1 MAPRFYTGKGDDGT
15 TGLLGAQ
22 RVLKCD
28 EQIEALGCLD
38 EANAALGFA
47 RSLTAHPENADRIL
61 RIQKELYLILAEL
74 AAAPENAERFHSIQE
89 ANVIWLAEQ
98 TDQLSTQVEMPREF
112 IIPGASPSAAAF
124 SMARTAVRRAERAI
138 VRLHQKQSLKYAAV
152 ILAYLNRLSSL
163 CFAFEVFETLK
174 DTGTTIKFAKG

>member
-1 MAPRFYTGKGDDGT
+1 MAARFYTGKGDDGT

-74 AAAPENAERFHSIQE
+74 AAAPENAERFHSIE
-89 ANVIWLAEQ
+89 EVNVIWLAEQ

-124 SMARTAVRRAERAI
+124 SMARTAVRRA
-138 VRLHQKQSLKYAAV
+138 VRLHQKQPLKYAAV

>member
-1 MAPRFYTGKGDDGT
+1 M
-15 TGLLGAQ
+15 
-22 RVLKCD
+22 
-28 EQIEALGCLD
+28 
-38 EANAALGFA
+38 
-47 RSLTAHPENADRIL
+47 
-61 RIQKELYLILAEL
+61 
-74 AAAPENAERFHSIQE
+74 AAAPENAERFHSIE
-89 ANVIWLAEQ
+89 EVNVIWLAEQ